1 MMSEQE
7 FSDKVT
13 KVVNCIADGQR
24 NSECGNLLR
33 EIYLDIFTSAERKSF
48 SNELL
53 KQLKSLIV
61 EPGDSP
67 KALRLLAVSIL
78 RELSPTVA
86 YNVRVSNLSADP
98 NWLPLVFPLIL
109 TQGQEL
115 GYIEEHIP
123 MFLKWL
129 KSSPNPS
136 FQRSA
141 FLCLMSIHN
150 HYGMDLFSEEHVT
163 NVNKLMI
170 QWLSNASR
178 VSAPNPYQRAIFNSK
193 TMLQPVTEV
202 DGKNC
207 ESFFT
212 VLNIAHYCTMDQ
224 WLNIAIFSSVRW
236 WLLTTWSYQ
245 NGFCGISTNIP
256 CDLSSMRSESPI
268 PFAQASFV
276 EPIFFD
282 ERNLRTQDA
291 NDTDE
296 DLLSSPLPSN
306 DSYLVNSPNFSEIGQ
321 AFDWNAASTPIKDT
335 DENRSVSSCSN
346 LSGMRRTFG
355 SESSFFSESS
365 QDGSL
370 VEKTI
375 AYCYR
380 LLQQTEHNTTTLHD
394 VSLQKACVI
403 EAVSLLDFFCE
414 KEADLIPRAIQA
426 VRKVYNHVKKLSEW
440 VEVLLPILLFYIKYG
455 EAVILDAE
463 PYIRHF
469 FEDIL
474 YNSFTSPE
482 LAFEIVDFCI
492 ENKEE
497 LRQST
502 NIFSKY
508 FPNIFKIIAWFP
520 RTFLKEF
527 MELLPM
533 MINENNYVEIF
544 HLLLDLPCLSAA
556 LEAVHESKRRSVKT
570 NSESIVVLRKSV
582 KAYNNSKFRGLF
594 SFILRKESG
603 FADTISRLNILHS
616 LFEDMVNCPRV
627 LTSAQVSWLLLRV
640 YFQEVLQNKDIEE
653 TKLFPILLERVV
665 SIIDIEE
672 YKNKIQSLFASQ
684 LLSIFKLH
692 PDLLFEYSSD
702 IIDFVQEMK
711 TLDTSS
717 KQFFTNLVWIIGE
730 YASNK
735 YDVRYDN
742 SCVIKFH
749 EIIESVTYELAS
761 RTNADS
767 KLQKDYCTS
776 RLLCILM
783 STLAKLASRCPDL
796 IPKVILCI
804 RKVSKQRADV
814 CVEQAEKAT
823 VMNRARELISL
834 LNIPSVAQLILS
846 PDPSIKEGRLHRDR
860 HTSLS
865 FFMNSSRDM
874 MF

>member
-1 MMSEQE
+1 M
-7 FSDKVT
+7 
-13 KVVNCIADGQR
+13 
-24 NSECGNLLR
+24 
-33 EIYLDIFTSAERKSF
+33 
-48 SNELL
+48 
-53 KQLKSLIV
+53 
-61 EPGDSP
+61 
-67 KALRLLAVSIL
+67 
-78 RELSPTVA
+78 
-86 YNVRVSNLSADP
+86 DP
-98 NWLPLVFPLIL
+98 LEKESCVGFLNKIIK
-109 TQGQEL
+109 GQEL
-115 GYIEEHIP
+115 SYIEEHIP
-123 MFLKWL
+123 MFLRWL
-129 KSSPNPS
+129 KSSQNSS

-141 FLCLMSIHN
+141 FLCLISIHN
-150 HYGMDLFSEEHVT
+150 HYGMDLFSEEHVIC
-163 NVNKLMI
+163 VNKLML

-291 NDTDE
+291 SDKNE

-306 DSYLVNSPNFSEIGQ
+306 D
-321 AFDWNAASTPIKDT
+321 DWNAASTPIKDT

-346 LSGMRRTFG
+346 LSGTRRTFG
-355 SESSFFSESS
+355 SESSFFSESY
-365 QDGSL
+365 QDDTL
-370 VEKTI
+370 VQKTI

-380 LLQQTEHNTTTLHD
+380 LLKQTEYNTTTLHD

-414 KEADLIPRAIQA
+414 KEADLVPRAIQA
-426 VRKVYNHVKKLSEW
+426 VRKVDNHVKKLSEW

-556 LEAVHESKRRSVKT
+556 LMTVQQSKRCSAKT

-594 SFILRKESG
+594 SFILRRESG
-603 FADTISRLNILHS
+603 IADTINRLNILHS

-627 LTSAQVSWLLLRV
+627 LISAQVSWLLLRV
-640 YFQEVLQNKDIEE
+640 YFQEVLRNKDIEE

-665 SIIDIEE
+665 SIIDIKE
-672 YKNKIQSLFASQ
+672 YKNNILSLFASQ
-684 LLSIFKLH
+684 LRSMFKLH
-692 PDLLFEYSSD
+692 PDLLFEYSGD
-702 IIDFVQEMK
+702 IIEFVQEMK
-711 TLDTSS
+711 TLDTTS

-742 SCVIKFH
+742 SFVVKFH
-749 EIIESVTYELAS
+749 ELIESVTYELAS
-761 RTNADS
+761 TKNVDG
-767 KLQKDYCTS
+767 KLQQDYCSS
-776 RLLCILM
+776 RLFCVLM
-783 STLAKLASRCPDL
+783 LTLAKLASRCPDL
-796 IPKVILCI
+796 IPKVILCL

-823 VMNRARELISL
+823 VMNKARELISL
-834 LNIPSVAQLILS
+834 LSIPSVAQLILS